1 MHNSW
6 FRIIPL
12 LITSL
17 TLVWGTS
24 CRAPK
29 EVAVMNLKPMATAKL
44 LKKIDQNAFDF
55 DYLTI
60 KRINCQFSSNQT
72 QTSFRINLKAKK
84 DDRMLVSISKLN
96 IPVGRVLLTPDSVI
110 YVNYIDHNYFLDDYT
125 FISDFLNMDVDF
137 YTVQAIISNNAF
149 SYRDDPRN
157 AFKTFDSFVEEG
169 KYVLQSE
176 KTRRIFKIE
185 NKMEKGKQQKVDR
198 RLRRLNDE
206 ALILQKMFFEPFNFS
221 LTQLEITDKTNL
233 RSIFMSFDDF
243 EKIGGKEYP
252 ESIDMKFDSREQE
265 ISMRIRMSGFSTEDI
280 ESFELKIPEKYE
292 QIKLD

>member
-1 MHNSW
+1 MLFTIFIFLW
-6 FRIIPL
+6 
-12 LITSL
+12 
-17 TLVWGTS
+17 VTS
-24 CRAPK
+24 CRAPR
-29 EVAVMNLKPMATAKL
+29 EVAVVNVKPMATGRL

-60 KRINCQFSSNQT
+60 KRINCQFSSHET
-72 QTSFRINLKAKK
+72 KTSFRINLKAKK
-84 DDRMLVSISKLN
+84 DDRMLVAISKLN

-137 YTVQAIISNNAF
+137 NTVQAIISNNAF

-157 AFKTFDSFVEEG
+157 DFKTFDSFVEDG

-176 KTRRIFKIE
+176 KTRKIFKIE

-198 RLRRLNDE
+198 RLKRLDDE
-206 ALILQKMFFEPFNFS
+206 ALILQKMFFDPFSFS
-221 LTQLEITDKTNL
+221 LTKLEITDKTNF
-233 RSIFMSFDDF
+233 RSIFMNFDDF
-243 EKIGGKEYP
+243 EKVGGKDYP
-252 ESIDMKFDSREQE
+252 ETIDMNFTSEEQE
-265 ISMRIRMSGFSTEDI
+265 ISMKIRMSGFSTDEI

-292 QIKLD
+292 EIKVD